1 MRVGYT
7 RVTATDEQEQI
18 SALVAAGCK
27 PDHIHTDPASAT
39 TRARA
44 GLDRALSTLRA
55 GDTLVVPTLDRLAPS
70 TKQLAELV
78 DTLQSRRVDLCVVDD
93 AIDTAA
99 PGRQAIFQT
108 FGALTRFWSK
118 EQTSASRASPRP
130 RGREGGKK
138 ERLSDEQQADL
149 VRSYQLGTAVAELCE
164 KFGIARGTAYRYLNK
179 HSVVSSIETQKKGR
193 AKHRAA

>member
-7 RVTATDEQEQI
+7 LTTEADEQQQI
-18 SALVAAGCK
+18 ALLVAAGCK

-55 GDTLVVPTLDRLAPS
+55 GDMLVVPALDRFTPS

-78 DTLQSRRVDLCVVDD
+78 DELQSRGVDLYVVAD

-108 FGALTRFWSK
+108 FGALARFWSK
-118 EQTSASRASPRP
+118 EQSSASRASPRP

-149 VRSYQLGTAVAELCE
+149 VRSYQRGTAVAELCA

-179 HSVVSSIETQKKGR
+179 YSAVSSVEAKKKGR